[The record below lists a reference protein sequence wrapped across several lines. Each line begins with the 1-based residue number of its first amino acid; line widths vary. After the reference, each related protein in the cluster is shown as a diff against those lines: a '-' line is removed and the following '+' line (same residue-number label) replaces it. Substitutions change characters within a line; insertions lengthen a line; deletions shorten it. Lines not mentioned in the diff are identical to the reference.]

1 VKEHPNLWLAA
12 AAVEVMSNATVANA
26 LADNV
31 SGDLQRE
38 LKQMR
43 SMISSLQQEIAE
55 LKSQTIL
62 AKAE

>member
-1 VKEHPNLWLAA
+1 VKERPNLWLAA

-38 LKQMR
+38 LGGR
-43 SMISSLQQEIAE
+43 EAFSH
-55 LKSQTIL
+55 
-62 AKAE
+62 